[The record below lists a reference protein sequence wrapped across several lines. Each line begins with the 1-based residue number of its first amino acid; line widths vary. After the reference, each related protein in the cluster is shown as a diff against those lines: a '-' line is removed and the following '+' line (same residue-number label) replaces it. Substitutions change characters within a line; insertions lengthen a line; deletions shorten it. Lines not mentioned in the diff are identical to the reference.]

1 MSGCY
6 DVIYP
11 HDAMIRSHDRTQ
23 NTHRTRRAH
32 NTSTLHTRA
41 SSQYTQHHRIEVSGC
56 PGFAPA
62 PLAQKVHSYKEKCTS
77 HHITTHGWPTTKP
90 TYSTQHTS
98 QHGWFGYNRCITSS
112 SFDRTNVQSTQMFAL
127 APLLVGSSVAV
138 QFVREESRVARRKE
152 AHKGHVLEER
162 NVGRAAEC
170 LVHGQDTH
178 SVEVDGDSNQRR
190 LR

>member
-23 NTHRTRRAH
+23 NTHRTKRAH

-62 PLAQKVHSYKEKCTS
+62 PLAQKVHSRKEKCTS
-77 HHITTHGWPTTKP
+77 HHIITHGWPTTKP

-98 QHGWFGYNRCITSS
+98 QHGWFGYNRYITLS
-112 SFDRTNVQSTQMFAL
+112 SFDSTNVQSTQMFAL
-127 APLLVGSSVAV
+127 APLSSLDLICR
-138 QFVREESRVARRKE
+138 REARPRRI
-152 AHKGHVLEER
+152 ASS
-162 NVGRAAEC
+162 AP
-170 LVHGQDTH
+170 
-178 SVEVDGDSNQRR
+178 QRGA
-190 LR
+190 